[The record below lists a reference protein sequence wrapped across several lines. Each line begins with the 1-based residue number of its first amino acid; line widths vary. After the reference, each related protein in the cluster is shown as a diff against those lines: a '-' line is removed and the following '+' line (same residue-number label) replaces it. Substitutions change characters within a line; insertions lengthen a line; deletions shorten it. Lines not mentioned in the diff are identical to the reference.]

1 MGRHDLDLMEPLRP
15 IDVRTPRE
23 VDRVTPPVR
32 LKPHERDA
40 DRERRE
46 QERKKRRQ
54 AYQQPPEGGI
64 SPDGHV
70 DLRA

>member
-1 MGRHDLDLMEPLRP
+1 MDPLRP

-40 DRERRE
+40 ERERRE
-46 QERKKRRQ
+46 QARKRRQ
-54 AYQQPPEGGI
+54 KAQEQAAEGGD
-64 SPDGHV
+64 SGGGHL
-70 DLRA
+70 DLLA

>member
-1 MGRHDLDLMEPLRP
+1 MDPIRP

-23 VDRVTPPVR
+23 VDRVTPPAR

-40 DRERRE
+40 ERERRE
-46 QERKKRRQ
+46 QARKHRRQ
-54 AYQQPPEGGI
+54 AGRQAPESGV
-64 SPDGHV
+64 SDDGHV

>member
-1 MGRHDLDLMEPLRP
+1 MEPLRP

-40 DRERRE
+40 ERERRE
-46 QERKKRRQ
+46 QARKKRQ
-54 AYQQPPEGGI
+54 LAQQKPEETGL

>member
-1 MGRHDLDLMEPLRP
+1 MDPLRP

-32 LKPHERDA
+32 LSKVERDA
-40 DRERRE
+40 ERERRE
-46 QERKKRRQ
+46 QARKKRQR
-54 AYQQPPEGGI
+54 AYQPAPEDGI
-64 SPDGHV
+64 SDDGHV

>member
-1 MGRHDLDLMEPLRP
+1 MEPLRP

-32 LKPHERDA
+32 LKPRERDA
-40 DRERRE
+40 ERERRE
-46 QERKKRRQ
+46 QARKKRQQ
-54 AYQQPPEGGI
+54 AFQQAPEDGI

>member
-1 MGRHDLDLMEPLRP
+1 MEPLRP

-32 LKPHERDA
+32 LSPVDRDA
-40 DRERRE
+40 ERERRE
-46 QERKKRRQ
+46 QSRKRRQ
-54 AYQQPPEGGI
+54 KAQQQAPEGGI

>member
-1 MGRHDLDLMEPLRP
+1 MDPLRP

-23 VDRVTPPVR
+23 VDRVTPAVR
-32 LKPHERDA
+32 LSHVEREA
-40 DRERRE
+40 ERERRE
-46 QERKKRRQ
+46 QARKKRRQ
-54 AYQQPPEGGI
+54 AYQQAPEGGI